1 VPVAGRTG
9 RAYLCDDYGGGFAQG
24 FARLDPTDD
33 DPTPRVYHNGL
44 QRTEAY
50 AVLEPVLTLC
60 GAGQGRA
67 GREDGG
73 GRRRAGRDRR
83 REGVSPAY
91 KFPATY
97 SEAHM
102 LRTIPAPDAPLTA
115 LRPVSAA
122 PDAPVRPQTDEPMFY
137 IQNKGN
143 GGDLVL
149 WWRPERRGYTV
160 CIDQAGLYSQKEA
173 EEIVRNRPPED
184 IMHAQYDIDTIVG
197 RVIFH
202 ETLRRVLREKES
214 AR

>member
-1 VPVAGRTG
+1 MNWHGLKPCTRGCVAKH
-9 RAYLCDDYGGGFAQG
+9 
-24 FARLDPTDD
+24 
-33 DPTPRVYHNGL
+33 V
-44 QRTEAY
+44 
-50 AVLEPVLTLC
+50 AVLL
-60 GAGQGRA
+60 
-67 GREDGG
+67 
-73 GRRRAGRDRR
+73 
-83 REGVSPAY
+83 
-91 KFPATY
+91 
-97 SEAHM
+97 
-102 LRTIPAPDAPLTA
+102 
-115 LRPVSAA
+115 
-122 PDAPVRPQTDEPMFY
+122 DAPVRPQTDEPMFY

>member
-1 VPVAGRTG
+1 VNPPCNCAASGRDSSILCCCTPGERKLYADLVAE
-9 RAYLCDDYGGGFAQG
+9 RAAHEQTREVLAERPAERMYTRAEMLAFGARVLDDRHEFEHFACES
-24 FARLDPTDD
+24 DPMNW
-33 DPTPRVYHNGL
+33 HGL
-44 QRTEAY
+44 KPCTRGCVAKHV
-50 AVLEPVLTLC
+50 AVLL
-60 GAGQGRA
+60 
-67 GREDGG
+67 
-73 GRRRAGRDRR
+73 
-83 REGVSPAY
+83 
-91 KFPATY
+91 
-97 SEAHM
+97 
-102 LRTIPAPDAPLTA
+102 
-115 LRPVSAA
+115 
-122 PDAPVRPQTDEPMFY
+122 DAPVRPQTDEPMFY